1 MEIFPLHVCRH
12 VLKFILGRPI
22 NWFDLA
28 FYDPTLFE
36 SMRTLVFNDGP
47 IRPDQINDM
56 LLTFEV
62 YLPIEEGGGVVELKR
77 GGSKISVTHENVVE
91 YIYRF
96 VEARM
101 LGNHLKCLE
110 AIKQGVYDVI
120 PAGSLA
126 HMTSEDLRLLLC
138 GTQEVMFYLYY
149 LFNHFHLFA
158 C

>member
-47 IRPDQINDM
+47 IRPDQINEL

-62 YLPIEEGGGVVELKR
+62 YLPIEE
-77 GGSKISVTHENVVE
+77 VTHP
-91 YIYRF
+91 
-96 VEARM
+96 
-101 LGNHLKCLE
+101 L
-110 AIKQGVYDVI
+110 
-120 PAGSLA
+120 
-126 HMTSEDLRLLLC
+126 T
-138 GTQEVMFYLYY
+138 
-149 LFNHFHLFA
+149 
-158 C
+158 